1 MSEKEYIVTL
11 KAGVDYDAFNTEM
24 VASTGAGDIPNRTV
38 DVANAR
44 PLSQRNTHYALTDAE
59 ATALRNDSR
68 VVDVQ
73 IPPQDRED
81 IDIGLNAIQESTSWR
96 KDTTQGASAD
106 LNWGLIRGTSKSDN
120 FAGSSPITGGFKY
133 TLTGEGVDVVIQD
146 SGVQTDHPEF
156 TDSAGLSRYKSID
169 WYAASGVS
177 GSQSANH
184 NRDYDGHGSHCAG
197 TVAGR
202 TQGWARNAHIYS
214 VKVNGL
220 EGTGDSNTGI
230 SVSDCFDVIKGWHN
244 NKPIDPKT
252 GVKRPTVVNASWG
265 YGGNRG
271 TPTSGV
277 FRGNSWNYSD
287 YGSNST
293 NLWANVGV
301 VPVIGLNRR
310 INVRVA
316 SVDADLEECL
326 AAGIIFCVAAGNS
339 YYYIDV
345 DGGPNWNDTCNFGS
359 GQENLFR
366 GSSPY
371 STNAFMVGNVDYTY
385 TNSLEQKAES
395 SCAGPGVNIWAPGTE
410 IISVGST
417 DNSGSSALYDS
428 YGGPNSPLDSNY
440 KLMKISGT
448 SMASPQVAG
457 MIACL
462 LEANPAMTPAQVQ
475 TYMFNNAQS
484 GKLNSSATT
493 PQSYTVDATNN
504 SSSAYTLSNGTDR
517 NGAVSGDNDSIAIKV
532 GDTLT
537 ITNNASVSHPMY
549 FKTSQTTG
557 TGDQVSTPAATG
569 QGSYGGNGVQWTP
582 TLPGTYYYICSNH
595 SAMAG
600 TITVTPDV
608 DFDNQDSIWD
618 GNNRYFY
625 SPLWDDE
632 KPWSSNIS
640 GNFGI

>member
-1 MSEKEYIVTL
+1 
-11 KAGVDYDAFNTEM
+11 
-24 VASTGAGDIPNRTV
+24 
-38 DVANAR
+38 
-44 PLSQRNTHYALTDAE
+44 
-59 ATALRNDSR
+59 
-68 VVDVQ
+68 
-73 IPPQDRED
+73 
-81 IDIGLNAIQESTSWR
+81 
-96 KDTTQGASAD
+96 
-106 LNWGLIRGTSKSDN
+106 
-120 FAGSSPITGGFKY
+120 
-133 TLTGEGVDVVIQD
+133 
-146 SGVQTDHPEF
+146 
-156 TDSAGLSRYKSID
+156 
-169 WYAASGVS
+169 
-177 GSQSANH
+177 
-184 NRDYDGHGSHCAG
+184 
-197 TVAGR
+197 
-202 TQGWARNAHIYS
+202 
-214 VKVNGL
+214 
-220 EGTGDSNTGI
+220 
-230 SVSDCFDVIKGWHN
+230 
-244 NKPIDPKT
+244 
-252 GVKRPTVVNASWG
+252 
-265 YGGNRG
+265 
-271 TPTSGV
+271 
-277 FRGNSWNYSD
+277 
-287 YGSNST
+287 
-293 NLWANVGV
+293 
-301 VPVIGLNRR
+301 
-310 INVRVA
+310 
-316 SVDADLEECL
+316 
-326 AAGIIFCVAAGNS
+326 
-339 YYYIDV
+339 
-345 DGGPNWNDTCNFGS
+345 
-359 GQENLFR
+359 
-366 GSSPY
+366 
-371 STNAFMVGNVDYTY
+371 
-385 TNSLEQKAES
+385 
-395 SCAGPGVNIWAPGTE
+395 
-410 IISVGST
+410 
-417 DNSGSSALYDS
+417 
-428 YGGPNSPLDSNY
+428 
-440 KLMKISGT
+440 
-448 SMASPQVAG
+448 MASPQVAG